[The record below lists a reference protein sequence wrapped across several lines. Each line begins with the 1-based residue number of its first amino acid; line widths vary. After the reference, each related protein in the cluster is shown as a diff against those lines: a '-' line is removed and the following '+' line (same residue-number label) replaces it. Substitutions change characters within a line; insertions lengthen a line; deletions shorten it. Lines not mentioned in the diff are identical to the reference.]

1 MKIAYVIN
9 VFPKLSESFILNEIV
24 ELLKNGHDIQI
35 YSLIKPTEDVKHEEV
50 EKYHILEKTYY
61 FSFKHLLKTNF
72 IKLLKYFLYGV
83 IQDLSESSKYN
94 LKRNLKMAYFAT
106 VMKENGVEFIHTHF
120 ASMGNIARRL
130 GKMLGLQY
138 TFTAHAFEIFI
149 NPNIKMLK
157 QNIDDAA
164 IVFTPSK
171 YNKQYLIDLTNCEE
185 KKIEIIHATIDPAK
199 FSRTKKSDKK
209 QIIMAARLVEKK
221 GMEYMIKAMKDITRR
236 YPDAILKIIGDGPL
250 LNELIQLV
258 RINNLENNVK
268 FLGSISDEEYFNELE
283 SSIIAALPCIISE
296 NGDRDVCPL
305 TLQEAMSMEVPVIST
320 NVHSIPEL
328 IDDGITGKLVPPK
341 NEKALADAVIELIGD
356 AGLRYRMGENGRKKI
371 MEEFNVDV
379 QMKKQVMLWQNIMK
393 SYK

>member
-35 YSLIKPTEDVKHEEV
+35 YSFVKPTEEVAHEEV
-50 EKYHILEKTYY
+50 EKYQISEKTCY
-61 FSFKHLLKTNF
+61 FSFKHLLKSNP
-72 IKLLKYFLYGV
+72 INLLKYFLYGV
-83 IQDLSESSKYN
+83 IQDLSQLSKYN

-106 VMKENGVEFIHTHF
+106 VMEENGVEFIHAHF
-120 ASMGNIARRL
+120 ASMGNITRKL
-130 GKMLGLQY
+130 GKMLRLQY
-138 TFTAHAFEIFI
+138 TFTAHALEIFI

-157 QNIDDAA
+157 QNIDGAA
-164 IVFTPSK
+164 YAFTPSK
-171 YNKQYLIDLTNCEE
+171 YNKQYLIDLTGCDEN
-185 KKIEIIHATIDPAK
+185 KIEIIHATIDPAK

-209 QIIMAARLVEKK
+209 QIIMAARIVEKK

-258 RINNLENNVK
+258 RINNLENSVK

-283 SSIIAALPCIISE
+283 NSIIAVLPCIISE

-320 NVHSIPEL
+320 NVHSVPEL
-328 IDDGITGKLVPPK
+328 IDDDITGILVPPK
-341 NEKALADAVIELIGD
+341 NEKVLADAVIELLGD
-356 AGLRYRMGENGRKKI
+356 EGLRHRMGENGRKKI
-371 MEEFNVDV
+371 MEEFNVEV
-379 QMKKQVMLWQNIMK
+379 QMKKQVMLWQKKIK
-393 SYK
+393 

>member
-24 ELLKNGHDIQI
+24 ELLKNGHDVQI
-35 YSLIKPTEDVKHEEV
+35 YSLIKPMEEVAHEEV
-50 EKYHILEKTYY
+50 EKYQIIEKTSY
-61 FSFKHLLKTNF
+61 FSFKHLLKTNY
-72 IKLLKYFLYGV
+72 INLSKYFLYGV
-83 IQDLSESSKYN
+83 IQDLNELSKYN
-94 LKRNLKMAYFAT
+94 LKRNLKLAYFAT
-106 VMKENGVEFIHTHF
+106 VMEENGVEFIHTHF

-130 GKMLGLQY
+130 GKMLRLQY

-157 QNIDDAA
+157 QNIDGAA
-164 IVFTPSK
+164 YVFTPSK
-171 YNKQYLIDLTNCEE
+171 YNKQYLIDLTDCDEN
-185 KKIEIIHATIDPAK
+185 KIEIIHATIDPAK
-199 FSRTKKSDKK
+199 FSRTEKSDKK

-221 GMEYMIKAMKDITRR
+221 GMKYMIKAMKDITRR

-258 RINNLENNVK
+258 MINNLENNVK

-283 SSIIAALPCIISE
+283 SSMIAALPCIISE

-320 NVHSIPEL
+320 NVHSVPEL
-328 IDDGITGKLVPPK
+328 IDDGITGILVPPK
-341 NEKALADAVIELIGD
+341 NEKALADAVIELLGD
-356 AGLRYRMGENGRKKI
+356 AGLRHRMGENGRKKI
-371 MEEFNVDV
+371 MEEFNVEI
-379 QMKKQVMLWQNIMK
+379 QMKKQVMLWQKKIK
-393 SYK
+393 

>member
-24 ELLKNGHDIQI
+24 ELLKNGHDVQI
-35 YSLIKPTEDVKHEEV
+35 YSLIKPTEEVAHEEV
-50 EKYHILEKTYY
+50 EKYLILEKTYY
-61 FSFKHLLKTNF
+61 FSFKRLLKSNS
-72 IKLLKYFLYGV
+72 INLLKYFLYGV
-83 IQDLSESSKYN
+83 NQDLSELSKYN

-106 VMKENGVEFIHTHF
+106 VMEENGVEFIHAHF

-157 QNIDDAA
+157 QNIDGAA
-164 IVFTPSK
+164 YVFTPSK
-171 YNKQYLIDLTNCEE
+171 YNKQYLIDLTGCDEN
-185 KKIEIIHATIDPAK
+185 KIEIIHATIDPAK
-199 FSRTKKSDKK
+199 FSRTKQSDKK

-305 TLQEAMSMEVPVIST
+305 TLQEAMSMEVPVISA

-328 IDDGITGKLVPPK
+328 IDDGITGILVPPK
-341 NEKALADAVIELIGD
+341 NEKALANAMIELLGD
-356 AGLRYRMGENGRKKI
+356 AGLRHRMGENGRKKI
-371 MEEFNVDV
+371 MEEFNVEI
-379 QMKKQVMLWQNIMK
+379 QMKKQVMLWQKKIK
-393 SYK
+393 

>member
-9 VFPKLSESFILNEIV
+9 LFPKLSESFILNEIV
-24 ELLKNGHDIQI
+24 ELLKNGHDVQI
-35 YSLIKPTEDVKHEEV
+35 YSFIKPMEEVAHEEV
-50 EKYHILEKTYY
+50 EKYQIIEKTSY
-61 FSFKHLLKTNF
+61 FSLKHLLKTNF
-72 IKLLKYFLYGV
+72 ISLLKYFLYGV
-83 IQDLSESSKYN
+83 IQDLSDLSKYN

-106 VMKENGVEFIHTHF
+106 IMEKNGVEFIHTHF
-120 ASMGNIARRL
+120 ASMGNIARKL
-130 GKMLGLQY
+130 GKMLRLQY

-157 QNIDDAA
+157 QNIDGAA
-164 IVFTPSK
+164 YVFTPSK
-171 YNKQYLIDLTNCEE
+171 YNKQYLIDLTDCDEN
-185 KKIEIIHATIDPAK
+185 KIEIIHATIDPAK
-199 FSRTKKSDKK
+199 FFRTKKSDKK

-283 SSIIAALPCIISE
+283 SSIIAVLPCIISE

-305 TLQEAMSMEVPVIST
+305 TLQEAMSMEIPVIST

-341 NEKALADAVIELIGD
+341 NEKALADAVIELLGD
-356 AGLRYRMGENGRKKI
+356 EGLRHRMGENGRKKI
-371 MEEFNVDV
+371 MEEFNVEI
-379 QMKKQVMLWQNIMK
+379 QMKKQVMLWQKKIK
-393 SYK
+393 